1 MHTLEYVYSAHDAN
15 LIKAVHL
22 AVNIPVRKAFV
33 SKLKYILGFWA
44 FFDYCIIRL
53 HSHVITFPG
62 FLNPH
67 KPSHPALLCAQF

>member
-33 SKLKYILGFWA
+33 
-44 FFDYCIIRL
+44 
-53 HSHVITFPG
+53 
-62 FLNPH
+62 
-67 KPSHPALLCAQF
+67 